1 MKFTKLTLV
10 ALLLALLVCTFVAC
24 GGDPVETDAGNETA
38 GDTQTN
44 APETDA
50 EPATDGEGEHVHTP
64 VEQID
69 PPTCE
74 QRGYKREICSECGE
88 QLSVKPIDMVDHEP
102 VAPATC
108 TEGSVCKFCGT
119 AIAPAT
125 GHIFGEVIESKPAT
139 KTESGY
145 EKVSCTVCGETVTNL
160 IPAGITENFNGFEV
174 GAVTVDTMASSVLAE
189 DFTFAGFQ
197 DGGFEI
203 VEENGNKFIKKVGS
217 DAQLKFNNTS
227 VLNSDKL
234 EFTFDFRLDKEI
246 KGLKGM
252 ISLVNGGKEM
262 RILNVNNNSICFGI
276 NGNGIVRVA
285 GLEVGKWANVKVV
298 LDTTTMNYEIY
309 VDGAKCL
316 YTDER
321 ADGSGRFDCYVLQE
335 DGTYAVTAASSDDVL
350 HNGSDRS
357 PFYPVGDEFT
367 QFYFYHWSADLACS
381 LDNLTVGFADAQ

>member
-10 ALLLALLVCTFVAC
+10 ALLLALLVCAFVAC
-24 GGDPVETDAGNETA
+24 GGNPVETDAGNETA

-74 QRGYKREICSECGE
+74 QRGYKREICSVCEE

-102 VAPATC
+102 AAPATC

-160 IPAGITENFNGFEV
+160 IPAGITENFNGFEI
-174 GAVTVDTMASSVLAE
+174 GAVTVDTMASSALAE
-189 DFTFAGFQ
+189 DFTFEGFQ

-203 VEENGNKFIKKVGS
+203 VEENGNKYIKKIGPN
-217 DAQLKFNNTS
+217 AQLKFNNTS
-227 VLNSDKL
+227 VLNSNKL
-234 EFTFDFRLDKEI
+234 EFTFDFRLDAERKATT
-246 KGLKGM
+246 GLL
-252 ISLVNGGKEM
+252 SLVNGGKEM
-262 RILNVNNNSICFGI
+262 RILNIDANSIKFGI
-276 NGNGIVRVA
+276 NTSGLVRIA
-285 GLEVGKWANVKVV
+285 GLEVGKWVNVKTV
-298 LDTTTMNYEIY
+298 LDTTTMNYEVYI
-309 VDGAKCL
+309 DGVKAF
-316 YTDER
+316 YTQPR
-321 ADGSGRFDCYVLQE
+321 TDGSGRYDCYVLGE
-335 DGTYAVTAASSDDVL
+335 DGTFAVVAAQSDDTL
-350 HNGSDRS
+350 HNAADRS
-357 PFYPVGDEFT
+357 PFYPVGDEYT
-367 QFYFYHWSADLACS
+367 QFYFYHYSKDMVCS